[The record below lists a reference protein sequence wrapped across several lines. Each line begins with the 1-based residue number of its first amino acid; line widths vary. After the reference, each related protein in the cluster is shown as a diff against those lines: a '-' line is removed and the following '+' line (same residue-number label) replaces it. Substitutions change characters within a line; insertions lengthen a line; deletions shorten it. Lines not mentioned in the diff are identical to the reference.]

1 MVTDDGQLY
10 TIEGVAAAV
19 LMVFTA
25 YLILS
30 STSILTPGDT
40 HINDMQLEQ
49 LGNDVLRMMNTAELY
64 NGTDPT
70 LTLYGKKQSYLEE
83 ELSKYLTD
91 EANREEFTKLF
102 IEKFREYAGDNRLK
116 VYATIYYRDGT
127 DVKPQPIW
135 NATIAPPVTNR
146 DHYVT
151 VTRWVHLASPAW
163 GNGNPKT
170 VLLEVLLWRD

>member
-1 MVTDDGQLY
+1 
-10 TIEGVAAAV
+10 
-19 LMVFTA
+19 
-25 YLILS
+25 
-30 STSILTPGDT
+30 
-40 HINDMQLEQ
+40 MQLEQ

-83 ELSKYLTD
+83 ELLKDLTDAANQTAFTESFISNFSKYSGD
-91 EANREEFTKLF
+91 EN
-102 IEKFREYAGDNRLK
+102 LK
-116 VYATIYYRDGT
+116 VSATIYYRDGP

-151 VTRWVHLASPAW
+151 VTRWVHLNNPDWDS
-163 GNGNPKT
+163 GNNKT